1 MYTVPVLVQFGY
13 CIHALQ
19 KLSDLEHKLKEADAN
34 LLSRDRLISEL
45 RLRMPATAERDA
57 AIAKAT
63 ANAQYQE
70 EQYETK
76 QALRVAQSTIGSLQS
91 RITQKEQTISK
102 LQVQALQL
110 CVVCKIIP
118 AQSLQLSSSEIRNLE
133 SK

>member
-1 MYTVPVLVQFGY
+1 MSDFIKCFKNKLFYY
-13 CIHALQ
+13 SQ

-91 RITQKEQTISK
+91 RITQKEQTIAK
-102 LQVQALQL
+102 LQVLYTCTAT
-110 CVVCKIIP
+110 VC
-118 AQSLQLSSSEIRNLE
+118 RR
-133 SK
+133 

>member
-1 MYTVPVLVQFGY
+1 M
-13 CIHALQ
+13 
-19 KLSDLEHKLKEADAN
+19 EHKLKEADAN

-91 RITQKEQTISK
+91 RITQKEQTIAK
-102 LQVQALQL
+102 LQVQALLQL
-110 CVVCKIIP
+110 CVVCQIIP
-118 AQSLQLSSSEIRNLE
+118 AQS
-133 SK
+133 

>member
-1 MYTVPVLVQFGY
+1 
-13 CIHALQ
+13 
-19 KLSDLEHKLKEADAN
+19 
-34 LLSRDRLISEL
+34 
-45 RLRMPATAERDA
+45 MPATAERDA

-91 RITQKEQTISK
+91 RITQKEQTIAK

-110 CVVCKIIP
+110 CVVCEIIP
-118 AQSLQLSSSEIRNLE
+118 AQRSQLSSSEIRNLE

>member
-1 MYTVPVLVQFGY
+1 
-13 CIHALQ
+13 
-19 KLSDLEHKLKEADAN
+19 
-34 LLSRDRLISEL
+34 
-45 RLRMPATAERDA
+45 MPATAERDA

-110 CVVCKIIP
+110 CVVSVQLIP
-118 AQSLQLSSSEIRNLE
+118 TQSSQLSSSEILNFE
-133 SK
+133 SQ

>member
-13 CIHALQ
+13 CIHVLQ

-91 RITQKEQTISK
+91 RITQKEQTIAK

-110 CVVCKIIP
+110 CFVCKIIP
-118 AQSLQLSSSEIRNLE
+118 TQSFE
-133 SK
+133 